1 MAIGATS
8 ALRSMA
14 TAITVE
20 SAPGAEASKASARR
34 QRATRVS
41 QSMEAREIATTP
53 NARTTRLE
61 G

>member
-20 SAPGAEASKASARR
+20 SAPGAEASKASAR
-34 QRATRVS
+34 VS